1 MERKKNKKT
10 TKGFFLT
17 NSVAL
22 TQKVGMRNVSDEGF
36 GAEGLSQ
43 AKANKAAFTLM
54 CHLIATG
61 PGGGY

>member
-1 MERKKNKKT
+1 MERKKKK
-10 TKGFFLT
+10 KQPKVFLT

-36 GAEGLSQ
+36 GARRP
-43 AKANKAAFTLM
+43 KANKAAFTLM

>member
-1 MERKKNKKT
+1 MEKKT
-10 TKGFFLT
+10 NNQRFFLT

-36 GAEGLSQ
+36 GARRPRLT
-43 AKANKAAFTLM
+43 KAAFTLM

-61 PGGGY
+61 PRGGY